1 MIDLLKKL
9 FEQRQKKITVI
20 LLDDSKPDEDNSYK
34 VYPNGLFGMI
44 LGISTVFAIF
54 VALVFMLTPL
64 GGLLYSTDDAEIRA
78 QILEVTEK
86 AIALE
91 DSLRQRDLQL
101 IEMKNIIRL
110 SIDTT
115 LAMDER
121 FDNLF
126 DPSDPLHNS
135 DFINFD
141 ESGQFNRLSQN
152 EVLFSNVSKTA
163 PDFPAMYPVQ
173 GSLTRGYM
181 PDEEHYG
188 LDVATKNNEPVINIA
203 DGSVFNSSWTIN
215 NGYVISVQHSE
226 GVITTYKHL
235 SKLNKKEGD
244 LVLRGDILGEIGN
257 AGVLSTGP
265 HLHFEIWKN
274 GVPQNPEVYL
284 IK

>member
-1 MIDLLKKL
+1 MVDLLKKL
-9 FEQRQKKITVI
+9 FEQRRKKITVM

-34 VYPNGLFGMI
+34 VYPNGLFGLI
-44 LGISTVFAIF
+44 LAISLSFAAI
-54 VALVFMLTPL
+54 VALIFMLTPL
-64 GGLLYSTDDAEIRA
+64 GGLLYSADDAEIRA
-78 QILEVTEK
+78 QILEVSEK

-101 IEMKNIIRL
+101 REMKNIIRL

-115 LAMDER
+115 LTMDQR
-121 FDNLF
+121 FEDFFNEV
-126 DPSDPLHNS
+126 DPFQNN
-135 DFINFD
+135 DFIAF
-141 ESGQFNRLSQN
+141 EQSGTFERLSQN
-152 EVLFSNVSKTA
+152 EILFSNVSKSA
-163 PDFPAMYPVQ
+163 PDFPSKYPVQ
-173 GSLTRGYM
+173 GSLTRRYL

-188 LDVATKNNEPVINIA
+188 LDIATKNNEPVINIA

-215 NGYVISVQHSE
+215 NGYVISIQHSG
-226 GVITTYKHL
+226 GVVTTYKHL

-244 LVLRGDILGEIGN
+244 LVLKGDILGEIGN

-265 HLHFEIWKN
+265 HLHFEIWRN

>member
-1 MIDLLKKL
+1 MVDLLKKL
-9 FEQRQKKITVI
+9 FEQRRKNITVM

-34 VYPNGLFGMI
+34 VYPNGLFGLI
-44 LGISTVFAIF
+44 LALSLSFAAI

-64 GGLLYSTDDAEIRA
+64 GGLLYSTDDAEMRA
-78 QILEVTEK
+78 QIIEVSEK

-101 IEMKNIIRL
+101 REMKNIIRL
-110 SIDTT
+110 SVDTT
-115 LAMDER
+115 LSMDQR
-121 FDNLF
+121 FDDFFNDIDPFQNNDFVSFEQSETF
-126 DPSDPLHNS
+126 DK
-135 DFINFD
+135 
-141 ESGQFNRLSQN
+141 LSQN
-152 EVLFSNVSKTA
+152 EILFSNVSKTA
-163 PDFPAMYPVQ
+163 PNFPSIYPVQ
-173 GSLTRGYM
+173 GSLTRRYL

-188 LDVATKNNEPVINIA
+188 LDIATKNNEPVINIA

-215 NGYVISVQHSE
+215 NGYVISIQHSG
-226 GVITTYKHL
+226 GVVTTYKHL

-244 LVLRGDILGEIGN
+244 LVLKGDILGEIGN

-265 HLHFEIWKN
+265 HLHLEIWRN

>member
-9 FEQRQKKITVI
+9 FEQRKKKITVI

-91 DSLRQRDLQL
+91 DSLRQRDMQL
-101 IEMKNIIRL
+101 REMKNIIRL

-121 FDNLF
+121 FNNLF
-126 DPSDPLHNS
+126 DPNDPFQNS

-141 ESGQFNRLSQN
+141 ESSQFNRLSQN

-163 PDFPAMYPVQ
+163 PDFPAKYPVQ

-181 PDEEHYG
+181 PDDEHYG
-188 LDVATKNNEPVINIA
+188 LDIATKNNEPVINIA

-226 GVITTYKHL
+226 GVVTTYKHL

-244 LVLRGDILGEIGN
+244 LVLKGDILGEIGN

>member
-20 LLDDSKPDEDNSYK
+20 LLDDSKPDEDNSYM

-78 QILEVTEK
+78 QILEVTQK

-91 DSLRQRDLQL
+91 DSLRQRDMQL
-101 IEMKNIIRL
+101 REMKNIIRL

-126 DPSDPLHNS
+126 DPNDPFQNS

-141 ESGQFNRLSQN
+141 ESAQFNRLSQN

-163 PDFPAMYPVQ
+163 PDFPAKYPVQ

-181 PDEEHYG
+181 PDDEHYG
-188 LDVATKNNEPVINIA
+188 LDIATKNNEPVINIA

-226 GVITTYKHL
+226 GVVTTYKHL

-244 LVLRGDILGEIGN
+244 LVLKGDILGEIGN

>member
-20 LLDDSKPDEDNSYK
+20 LLDDSKPDEDNSYM

-91 DSLRQRDLQL
+91 DSLRQRDMQL
-101 IEMKNIIRL
+101 REMKNIIRL

-115 LAMDER
+115 LVMDER

-126 DPSDPLHNS
+126 DPNDPFQNS

-163 PDFPAMYPVQ
+163 PDFPAKYPVQ

-181 PDEEHYG
+181 PDDEHYG
-188 LDVATKNNEPVINIA
+188 LDIATKNNEPVINIA

-226 GVITTYKHL
+226 GVVTTYKHL
-235 SKLNKKEGD
+235 AKLNKKEGD
-244 LVLRGDILGEIGN
+244 LVLKGDILGEIGN

>member
-20 LLDDSKPDEDNSYK
+20 LLDDSKPDEDNSYM

-91 DSLRQRDLQL
+91 DSLRQRDMQL
-101 IEMKNIIRL
+101 REMKNIIRL

-126 DPSDPLHNS
+126 DPNDPFQNS

-141 ESGQFNRLSQN
+141 ESAQFNRLSQN

-163 PDFPAMYPVQ
+163 PDFPAKYPVQ

-181 PDEEHYG
+181 PDDEHYG
-188 LDVATKNNEPVINIA
+188 LDIATKNNEPVINIA

-226 GVITTYKHL
+226 GVVTTYKHL

-244 LVLRGDILGEIGN
+244 LVLKGDILGEIGN

>member
-9 FEQRQKKITVI
+9 FEQRRKKITVM
-20 LLDDSKPDEDNSYK
+20 LLDDSKPGEDNSYH
-34 VYPNGLFGMI
+34 VYPKGLFGLI
-44 LGISTVFAIF
+44 LAMSATFALI

-78 QILEVTEK
+78 QILEVTQK
-86 AIALE
+86 AISLE
-91 DSLRQRDLQL
+91 DSLRLQDMQL
-101 IEMKNIIRL
+101 QEMKNIIRL
-110 SIDTT
+110 SVDTT

-121 FDNLF
+121 FEEYFNEGNL
-126 DPSDPLHNS
+126 SQNS
-135 DFINFD
+135 DFMTFEQSRTFD
-141 ESGQFNRLSQN
+141 KLSQN
-152 EVLFSNVSKTA
+152 EILFSNVSKTA
-163 PDFPAMYPVQ
+163 PDFPAKYPVQ
-173 GSLTRGYM
+173 GSLTRRYL

-188 LDVATKNNEPVINIA
+188 LDIATKNNELVINIA

-215 NGYVISVQHSE
+215 NGYVISIQHGG
-226 GVITTYKHL
+226 GVVTTYKHL

-244 LVLRGDILGEIGN
+244 LVLEGDILGQIGN

-274 GVPQNPEVYL
+274 GVPQDPEIYL